1 MEATIEPS
9 HPERKLFV
17 TNFCEINT
25 KMDTISYKNHLLSVE
40 IIILVVGEDNLKMCC
55 QTRNSAF
62 KPDNDKERSFYR
74 LTVLFD

>member
-40 IIILVVGEDNLKMCC
+40 IIILVVGEGNLKMCC
-55 QTRNSAF
+55 QTRSSVF
-62 KPDNDKERSFYR
+62 KPEKWYR
-74 LTVLFD
+74 KVFL